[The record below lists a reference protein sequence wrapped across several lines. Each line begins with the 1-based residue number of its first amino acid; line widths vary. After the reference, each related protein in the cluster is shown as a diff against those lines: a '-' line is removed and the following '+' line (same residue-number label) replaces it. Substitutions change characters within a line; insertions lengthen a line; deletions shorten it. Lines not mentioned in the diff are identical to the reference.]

1 MTWCG
6 LILRYGIC
14 ALIATHFSSAEASI
28 GKVLEVKSGAN
39 ITSDGRR
46 QRISAGMSVDTGDV
60 IKTNKTG
67 IVQLLFNDG
76 TKIAVGPNSTMT
88 VDASFNRRSNR
99 ASQFNINAIGGSF
112 RFVSGN
118 SRRKAYTVTTPT
130 ATMGVRGTIFDFW
143 VLSDRQTSM
152 AILNG
157 SVRMCGSSGSCSLV
171 RGSCKIAATT
181 PRGTIGVPNGP
192 EQASALL
199 SLGFPFILSQR
210 ALNEQLHAPTAGC
223 RRHQVP
229 PNQAIFNPLITP
241 PQPLLPFV
249 QPPVPAPRPEPDPP
263 STPNEPELPSTPDE
277 PEPPDERTGFPG
289 QSGDDGPSQGRG
301 GGVSEGQNGFGT
313 GNGQGAA
320 TREENSNNNGGKGR
334 DNAGGKNRGN
344 ANGHG
349 NSAEN
354 GGRGKDR

>member
-1 MTWCG
+1 VTWCG

-14 ALIATHFSSAEASI
+14 ALFATHFSSAEASI
-28 GKVLEVKSGAN
+28 GKVLEVKNVAN

-46 QRISAGMSVDTGDV
+46 QRISVGMSVDTGDV

-67 IVQLLFNDG
+67 LVQLLFNDG

-99 ASQFNINAIGGSF
+99 TSQFNISAIGGSF

-152 AILNG
+152 AILKG

-192 EQASALL
+192 QQASALL

-229 PNQAIFNPLITP
+229 PNRANFNPLISP
-241 PQPLLPFV
+241 PPPLVPFV
-249 QPPVPAPRPEPDPP
+249 QPPVHAPRLESVP
-263 STPNEPELPSTPDE
+263 PSTPDE
-277 PEPPDERTGFPG
+277 PEPTDDERTGFPG

-301 GGVSEGQNGFGT
+301 SGVSEGQNGFGT

-320 TREENSNNNGGKGR
+320 KREENSHSNGGKGR